1 MQSGTPLDGK
11 DAMFIIE
18 DHEGWLWIGT
28 NLGLY
33 RYDKKGNFIPYNF
46 VDGLPSSIF
55 ITCFP
60 VIDEEGTMW
69 FGNSKGMIY
78 LTSEQNGRKAKWHYP
93 VAITDVLVNGKQS
106 VYAKMSRK

>member
-55 ITCFP
+55 ITCFL
-60 VIDEEGTMW
+60 IRC
-69 FGNSKGMIY
+69 FRIRMI
-78 LTSEQNGRKAKWHYP
+78 
-93 VAITDVLVNGKQS
+93 
-106 VYAKMSRK
+106 

>member
-78 LTSEQNGRKAKWHYP
+78 LTSEQMAEKQNGIIRLLLPMY
-93 VAITDVLVNGKQS
+93 
-106 VYAKMSRK
+106 